1 MKKIILSILFLCAPA
16 AQAADSRYCDHYA
29 QTAVKQQ
36 VANIAHSCNQTGLRW
51 SPLYVGQKK
60 WCATVRREVADKE
73 TKARNAALLS
83 CGTNMQKINWN
94 KLPHVPGVWDALF
107 AQMLAATKK
116 DDVVAVKVM
125 HANGVSIHH
134 EEGFNNG
141 TLFYHAVDIQA
152 EKVSEYLLSQGAKVD
167 ESTPNGGG
175 SALSRM
181 LSDAKIN
188 HRMLAMLLRMGV
200 DPNAVVEGY
209 SDSVFPLIAAVENN
223 HQQAVQMLLNAK
235 ANPNLFRDNPALH
248 YAVDNRNMNIVKM
261 LVNAGADV
269 NAKDLYGVC
278 TTLDKARK
286 SGSQGI
292 INYLKSRGAKPGPN
306 CQG

>member
-1 MKKIILSILFLCAPA
+1 
-16 AQAADSRYCDHYA
+16 
-29 QTAVKQQ
+29 
-36 VANIAHSCNQTGLRW
+36 
-51 SPLYVGQKK
+51 
-60 WCATVRREVADKE
+60 
-73 TKARNAALLS
+73 
-83 CGTNMQKINWN
+83 
-94 KLPHVPGVWDALF
+94 
-107 AQMLAATKK
+107 
-116 DDVVAVKVM
+116 
-125 HANGVSIHH
+125 
-134 EEGFNNG
+134 
-141 TLFYHAVDIQA
+141 
-152 EKVSEYLLSQGAKVD
+152 
-167 ESTPNGGG
+167 
-175 SALSRM
+175 
-181 LSDAKIN
+181 
-188 HRMLAMLLRMGV
+188 MLAMLLRMGV

-223 HQQAVQMLLNAK
+223 HQQAVQMLLNSN

-306 CQG
+306 CQS